1 MLIELKKGN
10 KIYIKPKNRG
20 KFTKY
25 CHGKVTSECIARG
38 KRSSDPA
45 IRRRAT
51 FADNARHFKHKKGG
65 KAFYDGV
72 NILDS
77 NKKMSK
83 AASKL
88 VKKHQ
93 YGGDINNP
101 NAMGGTAFTNWLD
114 YQLRLPELLKQREER
129 KQQELQLEQQ
139 KQSEKFQRINSIMGT
154 VSDFGYQALNKL
166 LNNKSVNKVD
176 NVAPS
181 KTTSNQVVAN
191 NFQNGNQFTGGT
203 SMNNYQNYFN
213 TTLTKPTI

>member
-1 MLIELKKGN
+1 MTILEFLKKGN

-25 CHGKVTSECIARG
+25 CHGKVTDECIRKAKASG
-38 KRSSDPA
+38 NPTLVK
-45 IRRRAT
+45 RAT
-51 FADNARHFKHKKGG
+51 FAQNARRWKHKKGG

-72 NILDS
+72 NVLDS
-77 NKKMSK
+77 NPKMSK

-101 NAMGGTAFTNWLD
+101 NAMRGAAFTNWLD

-154 VSDFGYQALNKL
+154 VSNFGYQALGKL
-166 LNNKSVNKVD
+166 LNNASKVD
-176 NVAPS
+176 NSS
-181 KTTSNQVVAN
+181 KTISNQVVAN

-213 TTLTKPTI
+213 NTLTF

>member
-1 MLIELKKGN
+1 MTILEFLKNGSG
-10 KIYIKPKNRG
+10 IHIKPSQKG
-20 KFTKY
+20 SFTKY
-25 CHGKVTSECIARG
+25 CNGKVTNECIRRG
-38 KRSSDPA
+38 KNSPNPK
-45 IRRRAT
+45 IRKKAT
-51 FADNARHFKHKKGG
+51 FAQNARHWKHKKGG

-72 NILDS
+72 NVLDS

-101 NAMGGTAFTNWLD
+101 NAMRGAAFTNWLD

-154 VSDFGYQALNKL
+154 VSNFGYQALGKL
-166 LNNKSVNKVD
+166 LNNTSKID
-176 NVAPS
+176 NSS
-181 KTTSNQVVAN
+181 KTISNQVVAN